1 MFKEIETMMGEETQ
15 SVSLIVAKTKDGLT
29 VTVLPKTKEGT
40 DPALST
46 PMVLTGTADEL
57 DSEFVALLS
66 KFGGERKSLAEQLA
80 DTEAI
85 LKAAKEA
92 SAKKGQDAL
101 KKGAKSS
108 TATAKPQPASACS
121 AGGCDDEGDESD
133 TETAAAETG
142 AATASPEPA
151 AAAPS
156 LFA

>member
-1 MFKEIETMMGEETQ
+1 MFKEIEALMGEETQ

-46 PMVLTGTADEL
+46 PIVLTGTAEDL
-57 DSEFVALLS
+57 DAEFVGLLS
-66 KFGGERKSLAEQLA
+66 KFGGERKSLAEQMA

-101 KKGAKSS
+101 KKGANSS
-108 TATAKPQPASACS
+108 TSNAKPQPTSACS
-121 AGGCDDEGDESD
+121 AGGCDGVDDESD
-133 TETAAAETG
+133 TETAAAET
-142 AATASPEPA
+142 AAAPASPEPA

>member
-1 MFKEIETMMGEETQ
+1 MFKQIEAMMGEETL
-15 SVSLIVAKTKDGLT
+15 SVSFIVTKDKDGLS

-40 DPALST
+40 DAALSA
-46 PMVLTGTADEL
+46 PLALKGTAEEL
-57 DSEFVALLS
+57 DAEIVAMLEGFS
-66 KFGGERKSLAEQLA
+66 GHRKSLAEQLA

-108 TATAKPQPASACS
+108 TATAKAPSAPACS
-121 AGGCDDEGDESD
+121 AGGGADEDDESD

-142 AATASPEPA
+142 VAPTSPEPA
-151 AAAPS
+151 AAVPS